1 MSHIY
6 RSRKSGRIWT
16 KKEPLAGDMLCEPES
31 AYGIMKLCSCYT
43 TRMLCDKYGMRHI
56 WPRVLS
62 GYGKYD
68 NDGSVLIA
76 NIVNS
81 LHHRPL
87 EFSKGEQIW
96 DFVYMDDIANALYLI
111 AKRERIMQYIQ
122 LAAEKQD
129 L

>member
-1 MSHIY
+1 
-6 RSRKSGRIWT
+6 
-16 KKEPLAGDMLCEPES
+16 MLCEPES

-87 EFSKGEQIW
+87 EFSKENRYGTLCIW
-96 DFVYMDDIANALYLI
+96 MILQ
-111 AKRERIMQYIQ
+111 MPYI
-122 LAAEKQD
+122 
-129 L
+129 